1 MANRVAEKR
10 GCKFG
15 LIYSIQKCFSFF
27 LNPVSIILN
36 KVSESFKHLVITA
49 CCFALVVYFV
59 LYFTPSTDIR
69 FRLTYDHLICGAI
82 LIILTLFSI
91 EGPLK
96 PVRWNK
102 LVFSAFVLSGF
113 GIILTSFLH
122 PVGSGYRAFGMMLMV
137 GFPCMYY
144 VWNNRADYESLYKRL
159 SAATAAV
166 GMLYF
171 CYCFY
176 RANRGELGIAYG
188 RVTGTFYDSNMFSMI
203 GMIMVCAS
211 LYMLLV
217 NRNSK
222 LWFLLAATAMG
233 AGISIVKMGVS
244 RLAILV
250 VLGSMV
256 AFPIYYLKTQSY
268 FTEAAGLVIKL
279 IRAEL
284 LLVAVIVF
292 VLAGNL
298 MLSLNARAVEASQLP
313 PESESAAVE
322 TETEQQIEPEQQS
335 ETGQQ
340 TEVVAE
346 GETETLDPMDRFD
359 TDGMDLNTYTAGRYQ
374 IWKGYA
380 QFLNLTGNDFSKA
393 DWNALT
399 GDTVKHAHN
408 NFLEIAYRCGVP
420 VACLHIMLEL
430 IAGIICLIWL
440 FSPKYKEPY
449 YLFCIV
455 FMICYTVQ
463 SLFDIATLPFE
474 RPAPFYFYMMMIPVF
489 TFGTEKKEE
498 SI

>member
-1 MANRVAEKR
+1 MRFEKNRTIGKR
-10 GCKFG
+10 GYKSG
-15 LIYSIQKCFSFF
+15 LINSMQKCFSFF
-27 LNPVSIILN
+27 LNPVSLTLN
-36 KVSESFKHLVITA
+36 KISKSIKSFIITA
-49 CCFALVVYFV
+49 CCFALVGYFV
-59 LYFTPSTDIR
+59 LYFTPSADIR
-69 FRLTYDHLICGAI
+69 FRLTYDHIICGAV

-91 EGPLK
+91 EGSLK
-96 PVRWNK
+96 NVRWNK
-102 LVFSAFVLSGF
+102 LVFYVFFLSGF

-144 VWNNRADYESLYKRL
+144 VWNNRADYERLYKRL

-166 GMLYF
+166 GILYY

-176 RANRGELGIAYG
+176 RADKGELSIIDS

-203 GMIMVCAS
+203 GMIMVCSS

-222 LWFLLAATAMG
+222 LWFLLAAMAMG

-256 AFPIYYLKTQSY
+256 AFPIYYLKTQST
-268 FTEAAGLVIKL
+268 FTEAAGLVSKL

-292 VLAGNL
+292 VLVGNL
-298 MLSLNARAVEASQLP
+298 MLSLNARAIEAKQIP
-313 PESESAAVE
+313 ADSESAAIE
-322 TETEQQIEPEQQS
+322 TETEQLVETEQQ
-335 ETGQQ
+335 TDA
-340 TEVVAE
+340 VAE
-346 GETETLDPMDRFD
+346 GESETLDPMDRFN
-359 TDGMDLNTYTAGRYQ
+359 TDGMDIDAYTAGRYH
-374 IWKGYA
+374 IWQGYA
-380 QFLNLTGNDFSKA
+380 QYLNLTGNDFSKA
-393 DWNALT
+393 DWAVLT
-399 GDTVKHAHN
+399 RDTVRHAHN
-408 NFLEIAYRCGVP
+408 NFLEIAFRCGVP
-420 VACLHIMLEL
+420 VACLHILLEL
-430 IAGIICLIWL
+430 MAGIICLIWL
-440 FSPKYKEPY
+440 FNPKYKEPY
-449 YLFCIV
+449 YLFSIV

-489 TFGTEKKEE
+489 TFGTERKEE
-498 SI
+498 LK